1 LPCIQPRIRSA
12 VALAASLL
20 AIATSARAQQIP
32 PAVKAAES
40 SIDPEKIRAHV
51 KFLAGDLLEGRGPG
65 LRGSELAAQYIATQF
80 ALYGLKPGGDNG
92 TYLQQINFVGMK
104 AIPDKTTMSLI
115 PPKRP
120 DGQIG
125 IMLYSYD
132 LKYGDDFT
140 VSNQTLT
147 PAVDIDAPIVFVGY
161 GVDAPEFNWN
171 DYANIDV
178 KGKVILCIVGDPPST
193 DPNFFGG
200 DALTYYGRWTYKFE
214 QAARMGAVGAL
225 IIHRT
230 DLASY
235 GWDVVKNSNTSEKT
249 YLRDNK
255 DPQLEAAS
263 WIQLDVAN
271 TIFKATGWTD
281 ASGHV
286 GYSNSTIIT
295 VSGDHKVYQD
305 GKPIS
310 LKDLTAG
317 LFSVAVTPLVKVE
330 DGVPQSEVQAV
341 IDAVKRSGKGA
352 PRILQ
357 SPVDM
362 MIEAAGKRGF
372 KAIELPVRLHA
383 HVESVVRPFQ
393 SPNVVGILPGSSYS
407 LLSSRSAAEG
417 SASPTTNSKDQAVL
431 YTAHFDHLGFVPGM
445 AGDNIYN
452 GAADNATGCGM
463 LLELARVWSQLAQSS
478 TKLPHSVIFASV
490 TAEEQGLLGSEYLG
504 QHPPIPA
511 GQIALDINYDM
522 ILPIGVP
529 LETNVNGA
537 QRTTFFPTVE
547 ATAKR
552 FNLAIVPD
560 PKPSAGSYYR
570 SDHFSLSRVGIPAFS
585 IETGNLYEGH
595 DAAWGKKQHEDFTA
609 NDYHNFSD
617 NYHTDWDFA
626 GNAKLDRFGMDLGWQ
641 ALTAPTTINWLPKDE
656 FEAARKASLKT
667 N

>member
-1 LPCIQPRIRSA
+1 MAQ
-12 VALAASLL
+12 
-20 AIATSARAQQIP
+20 TSAQTIP
-32 PAVKAAES
+32 PAVKAAEA

-51 KFLAGDLLEGRGPG
+51 KFLADDLLEGRGPG
-65 LRGSELAAQYIATQF
+65 LRGSEIAAQYIATQF

-92 TYLQQINFVGMK
+92 SYLQQINMVGMN
-104 AIPDKTTMSLI
+104 AIPAKTTMSLV
-115 PPKRP
+115 PKKP
-120 DGQIG
+120 EGPSIDLHSI
-125 IMLYSYD
+125 D
-132 LKYGDDFT
+132 LKYGDDYT
-140 VSNQTLT
+140 VSNRTLT
-147 PAVDIDAPIVFVGY
+147 PTVDIDAPIVFVGY
-161 GVDAPEFNWN
+161 GITAPEFNWN

-263 WIQLDVAN
+263 WIQLDVAKQ
-271 TIFKATGWTD
+271 IFKSSNLD
-281 ASGHV
+281 A
-286 GYSNSTIIT
+286 
-295 VSGDHKVYQD
+295 D
-305 GKPIS
+305 GEI
-310 LKDLTAG
+310 
-317 LFSVAVTPLVKVE
+317 
-330 DGVPQSEVQAV
+330 Q
-341 IDAVKRSGKGA
+341 
-352 PRILQ
+352 
-357 SPVDM
+357 
-362 MIEAAGKRGF
+362 AAGQRGF
-372 KAIELPVRLHA
+372 KAVELPVRLHA

-393 SPNVVGILPGSSYS
+393 SPNVVGILPGANTSGK
-407 LLSSRSAAEG
+407 E
-417 SASPTTNSKDQAVL
+417 QAVL

-445 AGDNIYN
+445 SGDNIYN

-463 LLELARVWSQLAQSS
+463 LLEMARAWSQSGV
-478 TKLPHSVIFASV
+478 KLPHSIIFSAV

-529 LETNVNGA
+529 LEANVNGA
-537 QRTTFFPTVE
+537 QRTTFFPSVE

-595 DAAWGKKQHEDFTA
+595 DAAWGKNQHEDFTA
-609 NDYHNFSD
+609 HNYHNFSD
-617 NYHTDWDFA
+617 NYHADWDFA

-641 ALTAPTTINWLPKDE
+641 ALTAPSTINWKPNDE
-656 FEAARKASLKT
+656 FEPARRASLTTK
-667 N
+667 

>member
-1 LPCIQPRIRSA
+1 LPRIQTRIRSA
-12 VALAASLL
+12 AALAISLL
-20 AIATSARAQQIP
+20 AISASALAQNIP
-32 PAVKAAES
+32 PAVKAAEA

-51 KFLAGDLLEGRGPG
+51 KFLADDLLEGRGPG
-65 LRGSELAAQYIATQF
+65 LRGSEIAAQYIATQF
-80 ALYGLKPGGDNG
+80 ALYGLKPGGDDG
-92 TYLQQINFVGMK
+92 TYLQQINFVGMN
-104 AIPDKTTMSLI
+104 AISSKTTFSFV
-115 PPKRP
+115 PKKP
-120 DGQIG
+120 EGPSID
-125 IMLYSYD
+125 LYSID
-132 LKYGDDFT
+132 LKYGDDYT
-140 VSNQTLT
+140 VSNRTLT
-147 PAVDIDAPIVFVGY
+147 PVVDIDAPIVFVGY
-161 GVDAPEFNWN
+161 GITAPEFNWN
-171 DYANIDV
+171 DYAGIDV

-263 WIQLDVAN
+263 WIQLDVAKQ
-271 TIFKATGWTD
+271 IFKSSNLD
-281 ASGHV
+281 A
-286 GYSNSTIIT
+286 
-295 VSGDHKVYQD
+295 
-305 GKPIS
+305 
-310 LKDLTAG
+310 
-317 LFSVAVTPLVKVE
+317 
-330 DGVPQSEVQAV
+330 
-341 IDAVKRSGKGA
+341 DAEIA
-352 PRILQ
+352 
-357 SPVDM
+357 
-362 MIEAAGKRGF
+362 AAGKRGF

-393 SPNVVGILPGSSYS
+393 SPNVVGILPGADTS
-407 LLSSRSAAEG
+407 G
-417 SASPTTNSKDQAVL
+417 KDQAVL

-445 AGDNIYN
+445 SGDNIYN

-463 LLELARVWSQLAQSS
+463 LLEMARAWSQSGI
-478 TKLPHSVIFASV
+478 KLPHSVIFSAV

-504 QHPPIPA
+504 QHPPISA

-529 LETNVNGA
+529 LQVNVNGA

-609 NDYHNFSD
+609 HDYHNFSD
-617 NYHTDWDFA
+617 NYHTEWDFT
-626 GNAKLDRFGMDLGWQ
+626 GNAKLDRFGMELGWQ
-641 ALTAPTTINWLPKDE
+641 ALTASTTISWKPNDE
-656 FEAARKASLKT
+656 FEPARKTSLGAK
-667 N
+667 

>member
-1 LPCIQPRIRSA
+1 LPRIQPRIQLRLRSA
-12 VALAASLL
+12 VLAASFLIL
-20 AIATSARAQQIP
+20 SATALAQQIP
-32 PAVKAAES
+32 PAVKAAEA

-51 KFLAGDLLEGRGPG
+51 KFLADNLLEGRGPG
-65 LRGSELAAQYIATQF
+65 LRGSEIAAQYIATQF

-92 TYLQQINFVGMK
+92 TYLQQINMVGMN
-104 AIPDKTTMSLI
+104 AIPEKTTMSII

-120 DGQIG
+120 EGQIG

-132 LKYGDDFT
+132 LKYGDDYT
-140 VSNQTLT
+140 VSNRTLT

-161 GVDAPEFNWN
+161 GIDAPEFNWN
-171 DYANIDV
+171 DYAGIDV

-193 DPNFFGG
+193 DPAFFGG

-263 WIQLDVAN
+263 WIQLDVAKQ
-271 TIFKATGWTD
+271 IFKSSNLNAD
-281 ASGHV
+281 A
-286 GYSNSTIIT
+286 
-295 VSGDHKVYQD
+295 
-305 GKPIS
+305 
-310 LKDLTAG
+310 
-317 LFSVAVTPLVKVE
+317 E
-330 DGVPQSEVQAV
+330 
-341 IDAVKRSGKGA
+341 
-352 PRILQ
+352 
-357 SPVDM
+357 
-362 MIEAAGKRGF
+362 IEAAGKRGF

-393 SPNVVGILPGSSYS
+393 SPNVVGILPGTDTPSNKLSSFAAGGGPAS
-407 LLSSRSAAEG
+407 SSSRSAAA
-417 SASPTTNSKDQAVL
+417 SAKDQAVL

-463 LLELARVWSQLAQSS
+463 LLELARVWSQLAQSG
-478 TKLPHSVIFASV
+478 TKLPHSVIFAAV

-529 LETNVNGA
+529 LQTNVNGA

-609 NDYHNFSD
+609 HDYHNFSD
-617 NYHTDWDFA
+617 NYHADWNFA

-656 FEAARKASLKT
+656 FEPARKASLATK
-667 N
+667 